1 MEDILYKED
10 KFYEEDKFYNP
21 EDIPV
26 CNTQVG
32 CVGIKDFLEN
42 ENVKD
47 KNPSKY
53 EIPCSSEN
61 TCEAVQELLN
71 TKDESYALYL
81 SIKEDVYKNIQY
93 HEDIINDLL
102 IEIKRNLVMI
112 DESKHRLKICYARY
126 IKIV

>member
-1 MEDILYKED
+1 MGDILYEEN
-10 KFYEEDKFYNP
+10 KFYTP
-21 EDIPV
+21 GDIPD
-26 CNTQVG
+26 CNPQLG
-32 CVGIKDFLEN
+32 GKMIQDFLED

-53 EIPCSSEN
+53 EG
-61 TCEAVQELLN
+61 TYEAVQELLN
-71 TKDESYALYL
+71 TKDDSYALYL

-112 DESKHRLKICYARY
+112 DESKHRLKLCYSRY